1 MFRSRIFWRLY
12 AGYVA
17 VIVISTIIVGVLIS
31 RQVTENSLRE
41 ISDSL
46 AVRSELLSEIAR
58 PALLSSTDRPVGA
71 VLLQNVITQLG
82 KNTGSRLSVISAD
95 GTVIADSQEIP
106 SNMDNHFS
114 RPEVIDARSN
124 GYAIAARYSNT
135 LHQQMMY
142 SALTL
147 TENNELI
154 GFVRVSIPLSTI
166 DKKLE
171 QLRLIVLVGALVAAI
186 SAMLL
191 GLYFAR
197 LISTPLSKM
206 TEIAEAISN
215 GDYKQRINIDSK
227 DEIGVLAKAFN
238 RMARNSV
245 TRMTKITA
253 DHNRLSRIF
262 EGMVE
267 GVIAVDQHQKISHI
281 NQAAA
286 NLLGLSLENCLNK
299 PLWEQVRARE
309 INDALELVIENNNV
323 VKSQLRQPLGVGD
336 LVVDIYA
343 ASLLDA
349 EKNSLGAVVVLH
361 DISEVDRLERIRSD
375 FVANASHELKTPIT
389 AIRGLTET
397 IIDDDTMS
405 SSVRKNFIGKIHS
418 QSMRLS
424 SLVTDL
430 LAISR
435 LESGQ
440 DTKSFQSFDFSATV
454 RRSITTCTLSCQEK
468 GLALNFNTSSCVD
481 ERIMVNGD
489 QQELSQ
495 LVDNLLDN
503 AVKYTPAGGHI
514 DVHLLHGGDQITL
527 SVADSGIGISSQNQQ
542 RIFERFYRV
551 DKARSRDLGG
561 TGLGLSIVKNIA
573 EQHGG
578 SVSLSSASGSGS
590 TFVVTLPGG

>member
-1 MFRSRIFWRLY
+1 MFHSRLFWRLY
-12 AGYVA
+12 TGYVA

-41 ISDSL
+41 ISESL
-46 AVRSELLSEIAR
+46 AVRSELLAEIAR
-58 PALLSSTDRPVGA
+58 PVLSLPPKQSVATG
-71 VLLQNVITQLG
+71 LLQNTITQLG
-82 KNTGSRLSVISAD
+82 KNTGSRLSVISLD

-106 SNMDNHFS
+106 DNMDNHLS

-142 SALTL
+142 RALAL
-147 TENNELI
+147 TENEEII
-154 GFVRVSIPLSTI
+154 GFVRVSIPLSII
-166 DKKLE
+166 DEKLE
-171 QLRLIVLVGALVAAI
+171 QLRIIVLLGAGVAAI
-186 SAMLL
+186 SALL
-191 GLYFAR
+191 VGLYFAR

-215 GDYKQRINIDSK
+215 GDYRQRININSK

-238 RMARNSV
+238 LMAKNSV

-253 DHNRLSRIF
+253 DHSRLSRIF

-267 GVIAVDQHQKISHI
+267 GVIAVDQYQNISHI

-286 NLLGLSLENCLNK
+286 NLLGLSLEDCLDK
-299 PLWEQVRARE
+299 PLWEQVRVKE
-309 INDALELVIENNNV
+309 INDALELVMENHSV
-323 VKSQLRQPLGVGD
+323 VKSQMRQPLGVGD

-343 ASLLDA
+343 ASLLDT
-349 EKNSLGAVVVLH
+349 EKNSIGAVVVLH
-361 DISEVDRLERIRSD
+361 NKSEVDRLERIRSD

-397 IIDDDTMS
+397 IIDDDKMS
-405 SSVRKNFIGKIHS
+405 SSVRKNFVEKIHA

-440 DTKSFQSFDFSATV
+440 DRKSFQSFDFSATV
-454 RRSITTCTLSCQEK
+454 RRSIATCSLSCQDK
-468 GLALNFNTSSCVD
+468 GLVLNFDTSSSED

-514 DVHLLHGGDQITL
+514 DVRLQRGGGDITL
-527 SVADSGIGISSQNQQ
+527 SVADSGIGISSHNQQ

-578 SVSLSSASGSGS
+578 SVSLSSVSGSGS
-590 TFVVTLPGG
+590 TFVVTLPNG

>member
-1 MFRSRIFWRLY
+1 MFHSRLFWRLY
-12 AGYVA
+12 TGYVA

-41 ISDSL
+41 ISESL
-46 AVRSELLSEIAR
+46 AVRSELLAEIAR
-58 PALLSSTDRPVGA
+58 PVLSLPPKQSVGTG
-71 VLLQNVITQLG
+71 LLQNTITQLG
-82 KNTGSRLSVISAD
+82 KNTGSRLSVISLD

-106 SNMDNHFS
+106 DNMDNHLS

-142 SALTL
+142 RALAL
-147 TENNELI
+147 TENEEII
-154 GFVRVSIPLSTI
+154 GFVRVSIPLSII
-166 DKKLE
+166 DEKLE
-171 QLRLIVLVGALVAAI
+171 QLRIIVLLGAGVAAI
-186 SAMLL
+186 SALL
-191 GLYFAR
+191 VGLYFAR

-215 GDYKQRINIDSK
+215 GDYRQRININSK

-238 RMARNSV
+238 LMAKNSV

-253 DHNRLSRIF
+253 DHSRLSRIF

-267 GVIAVDQHQKISHI
+267 GVIAVDQYQNISHI

-286 NLLGLSLENCLNK
+286 NLLGLSLEDCLDK
-299 PLWEQVRARE
+299 PLWEQVRVKE
-309 INDALELVIENNNV
+309 INDALELVMENHSV
-323 VKSQLRQPLGVGD
+323 VKSQMRQPLGVGD

-343 ASLLDA
+343 ASLLDT
-349 EKNSLGAVVVLH
+349 EKNSIGAVVVLH
-361 DISEVDRLERIRSD
+361 NKSEVDRLERIRSD

-397 IIDDDTMS
+397 IIDDDKMS
-405 SSVRKNFIGKIHS
+405 SSVRKNFVEKIHA

-440 DTKSFQSFDFSATV
+440 DRKSFQSFDFSATV
-454 RRSITTCTLSCQEK
+454 RRSIATCSLSCQDK
-468 GLALNFNTSSCVD
+468 GLVLNFDTSSSED

-514 DVHLLHGGDQITL
+514 DVRLQRGGGDITL
-527 SVADSGIGISSQNQQ
+527 SVADSGIGISSHNQQ

-578 SVSLSSASGSGS
+578 SVSLSSVSGSGS
-590 TFVVTLPGG
+590 TFVVTLPNG